1 MKAAVSLLIMLLLLL
16 AIGQFT
22 SLAKANPRPGVSYPE
37 NPDMNEPTIDIGTL
51 ENDKISNVN
60 HVTLSFSVK
69 KPLSWFNIYPI
80 HGDLMSI
87 SYILYEK
94 KVEVSSNLES
104 EHSNSKPLT
113 FTKVLSGLLE
123 GNHSLKVCVWSVSYY
138 LDPNRPDDSTYGWWR
153 YPPAN
158 YYMDTYSQIVNFTV
172 DTIPPY
178 ISNLSIENATYNMT
192 EVPLIFNVNE
202 DSEISYSLDNQANIT
217 MNGNTTLTGLVTG
230 LHNIVVYATDAAGH
244 IGKSQDIF
252 FTIDLESKTSINSYL
267 NIIDISSIVV
277 IITALL
283 IVAPIVILFH
293 KRKKIE
299 QLAN

>member
-22 SLAKANPRPGVSYPE
+22 SLGKANPRPGVSYPE
-37 NPDMNEPTIDIGTL
+37 NPDMNEPTIDMGTL

-87 SYILYEK
+87 SYILDEK

-113 FTKVLSGLLE
+113 FTKVLSELLE
-123 GNHSLKVCVWSVSYY
+123 GNHSLKVCVRSVSYY
-138 LDPNRPDDSTYGWWR
+138 IDPNRPDDSTYGWWR

-267 NIIDISSIVV
+267 NILDISSIVV
-277 IITALL
+277 VITALL
-283 IVAPIVILFH
+283 IVVPIVILFI
-293 KRKKIE
+293 KEKK
-299 QLAN
+299 LNN